1 MSLDIRTHID
11 EPTKSKLA
19 IGLWQGDECV
29 GRSEMD
35 ADGLDRLIVHL
46 AQQREKLATKVPM
59 TLEGGE
65 RIRGQREPEW
75 MCVFAQETDD
85 QVLALRH
92 AGFGWLGF
100 QLSVKTARAMATA
113 LLNSSSR
120 IPNGIIE
127 RRSLHRLGVRS
138 GMELLRRNRTS
149 QDRKHER
156 LVRALR
162 RYVEVDVHQTKG
174 INRYRTLCLYST

>member
-11 EPTKSKLA
+11 EPAKSKLA

-35 ADGLDRLIVHL
+35 VDGLDRLIVHL
-46 AQQREKLATKVPM
+46 AQQREKLAKKVPM

-113 LLNSSSR
+113 LLNGSSR
-120 IPNGIIE
+120 RLNEIIE
-127 RRSLHRLGVRS
+127 RRGL
-138 GMELLRRNRTS
+138 
-149 QDRKHER
+149 Q
-156 LVRALR
+156 
-162 RYVEVDVHQTKG
+162 
-174 INRYRTLCLYST
+174 